1 MLSQVIRTVV
11 GGFLMGTA
19 DLVPGVSGGTIALV
33 LGFYER
39 LVHSIREGSSA
50 LGAILR
56 RNREDFIRHFRAV
69 EWGFLLPLLGGILVA
84 VALLARLLEDQLEAN
99 PTLVAGL
106 FFGLVLMSLGIAWH
120 RLRQPTSRHVAA
132 ALGVGLVTFVLLG
145 IGGGTTVAAAGPV
158 AFFIAGALA
167 ICAMILP
174 GISGSL
180 ILVLVGMYAP
190 VLAAVTGRDVL
201 TLALF
206 ASGAV
211 VGLALFSQLLDWA
224 LTHHHDLVIAA
235 LVGLMGGSLR
245 ILWPWP
251 DGVAGAKLSAP
262 GGDWPVVLTAGV
274 VGAAAV
280 YVVARLASD
289 REGQVSS

>member
-145 IGGGTTVAAAGPV
+145 VGGGTAVASAGPV
-158 AFFIAGALA
+158 AFFIAGAFA

-190 VLAAVTGRDVL
+190 VLAAVTGRDIL

-251 DGVAGAKLSAP
+251 DGVAGAGLSAP